1 MFNIKVREIMSCD
14 PLTLRPDQTVGEV
27 VTIFMENR
35 IDGAPVLDD
44 DDKLVGLFTK
54 SHIYRAIN
62 CKMDLNTRVEDLM
75 TREILTGH
83 PDDEFGEVV
92 NPTVPRLP
100 VVDENGKMVGM
111 ITRGDIAKAF
121 FNSYRTI
128 SHEYDTTINS
138 THNMI
143 ISVDENGM
151 IKVCNLSM
159 AKFLGVNG
167 MDMIGRN
174 ILDVLPN
181 SDLLNVIKT
190 GKVELLKQVDINGH
204 FLISNRSPI
213 IKDGKI
219 IGAVAVL
226 QDISD
231 LDKMSQELNYVKELN
246 KELDAIVESSYDG
259 LFITD
264 GNGITLRYNKAFEQL
279 TLIDAHEYRGK
290 SVDDIK
296 RDGIISDPVTLH
308 VLEQKKS
315 ITVMQ
320 ESRSGKLTLTTGNPV
335 FDANGK
341 IIRVVCNVRDI
352 TELNLLKQELEKEQ
366 GLSQHYETQ
375 LRALKLKYTGSEKMV
390 VTSARM
396 RNVIEMVIRLATV
409 DSTVLITGE
418 SGTGKELI
426 AETIHSNSARKHKPL
441 IKVNC
446 GAIPEN
452 LLESELFGY
461 EGGAFTGAKKEGK
474 PGVIELAAGG
484 TLFLDEIGEIPL
496 NLQVKL
502 LRFLQCKEITRVG
515 GESSITVDV
524 RIVTATNRYL
534 LEMVQK
540 KQFREDLYYRL
551 NVVPVHVPALRER
564 KEDIPALTAHFLQ
577 MFNRKYNMNKK
588 ISPGVVDNLMRYDWP
603 GNVRELENLIERMVV
618 ITIKDIIS
626 IEDLPAHLCDNTDVD
641 SPYIMVSGIIPLR
654 DAVESVEKQLLEK
667 VYAKCRT
674 TRQMAKELKVDA
686 STVVRKAA
694 KYKISSNNQNQG
706 YCAVQLVHNNNR

>member
-1 MFNIKVREIMSCD
+1 MSCD

-27 VTIFMENR
+27 VTIFMENK

-44 DDKLVGLFTK
+44 DAKLIGLFTK

-62 CKMDLNTRVEDLM
+62 RKMELNTKVEDLM

-92 NPTVPRLP
+92 NPTVPRMP
-100 VVDENGKMVGM
+100 VVDESGTVVGM

-128 SHEYDTTINS
+128 SHEYDTIINS

-159 AKFLGVNG
+159 ARFLGVNG
-167 MDMIGRN
+167 MDMIGKN
-174 ILDVLPN
+174 ILEILPN
-181 SDLLNVIKT
+181 SDLVNVVKT
-190 GKVELLKQVDINGH
+190 GKEEPLKQIELNGH

-213 IKDGKI
+213 VKDDKI

-279 TLIDAHEYRGK
+279 TLIDTNEYRGK
-290 SVDDIK
+290 SVEEIK

-320 ESRSGKLTLTTGNPV
+320 ESQSGKLTLTTGNPV

-375 LRALKLKYTGSEKMV
+375 LKALKLKYTGSEKMV
-390 VTSARM
+390 VTSTRM
-396 RNVIEMVIRLATV
+396 RNLIDMVIRLATV

-426 AETIHSNSARKHKPL
+426 AETIHSNSARKDKPL

-461 EGGAFTGAKKEGK
+461 ESGAFTGAKKEGK
-474 PGVIELAAGG
+474 PGVIKLAAGG

-502 LRFLQCKEITRVG
+502 LRFLQSKEFTRVG

-524 RIVTATNRYL
+524 RIVTATNRHL
-534 LEMVQK
+534 LEMVQQ

-551 NVVPVHVPALRER
+551 NVVPVQVPSLRER
-564 KEDIPALTAHFLQ
+564 KEDIPALIAHFLQ
-577 MFNRKYNMNKK
+577 VFNRKYNMNKK

-618 ITIKDIIS
+618 ITIKDIITTA
-626 IEDLPAHLCDNTDVD
+626 DLPSHLCDNTGLS
-641 SPYIMVSGIIPLR
+641 SPYVMVSGIVPLR
-654 DAVESVEKQLLEK
+654 EAVESVEKQLLEK
-667 VYAKCRT
+667 AYAKYRT

-694 KYKISSNNQNQG
+694 KYKISPNNKKQG
-706 YCAVQLVHNNNR
+706 FCAIQILQDNNS

>member
-1 MFNIKVREIMSCD
+1 MSCD

-27 VTIFMENR
+27 VTIFMENK
-35 IDGAPVLDD
+35 IDGAPVLNDD
-44 DDKLVGLFTK
+44 AKLIGLFTK

-62 CKMDLNTRVEDLM
+62 RKMSLNIKVEDLM

-92 NPTVPRLP
+92 NPTVPRMP
-100 VVDENGKMVGM
+100 VVDENGTVVGI
-111 ITRGDIAKAF
+111 ITSGDIAKAF

-128 SHEYDTTINS
+128 SHEYDTIINS

-159 AKFLGVNG
+159 ARFLGVNG
-167 MDMIGRN
+167 MDMIGKN
-174 ILDVLPN
+174 ILEVLPN
-181 SDLLNVIKT
+181 SDLVNVVKT
-190 GKVELLKQVDINGH
+190 GQEEPLKQIELNGH

-213 IKDGKI
+213 VKDGKI

-279 TLIDAHEYRGK
+279 TLIDTNEYRGK
-290 SVDDIK
+290 SVAEIK

-320 ESRSGKLTLTTGNPV
+320 ESQSGKLTLTTGNPV
-335 FDANGK
+335 FDANDK

-375 LRALKLKYTGSEKMV
+375 LKALKLKYTGSEKMV
-390 VTSARM
+390 VTSTRM
-396 RNVIEMVIRLATV
+396 RNLIDMVIRLATV
-409 DSTVLITGE
+409 GSTVLITGE

-426 AETIHSNSARKHKPL
+426 AETIHSNSARKDKPL

-484 TLFLDEIGEIPL
+484 TLFLDEIGEIPF

-502 LRFLQCKEITRVG
+502 LRFLQSKEFTRVG

-524 RIVTATNRYL
+524 RIVTATNRHL
-534 LEMVQK
+534 LEMVQQ

-551 NVVPVHVPALRER
+551 NVVPVQVPSLRER
-564 KEDIPALTAHFLQ
+564 KEDIPALVAHFLQ
-577 MFNRKYNMNKK
+577 VFNRKYNMNKK
-588 ISPGVVDNLMRYDWP
+588 ISPGVVDSLMRYDWP
-603 GNVRELENLIERMVV
+603 GNVRELENLIERLVV
-618 ITIKDIIS
+618 ITIKDIITT
-626 IEDLPAHLCDNTDVD
+626 EDLPSHLCDSTDLN
-641 SPYIMVSGIIPLR
+641 SPYVMVSGIVPLR
-654 DAVESVEKQLLEK
+654 EAVESVEKQLLEK
-667 VYAKCRT
+667 AYAKYRT
-674 TRQMAKELKVDA
+674 TRQMAQELKVDA

-694 KYKISSNNQNQG
+694 KYKISPNNKNQG
-706 YCAVQLVHNNNR
+706 FCAIQILQDNNS

>member
-264 GNGITLRYNKAFEQL
+264 GNGITLRYNKAFE
-279 TLIDAHEYRGK
+279 
-290 SVDDIK
+290 
-296 RDGIISDPVTLH
+296 
-308 VLEQKKS
+308 
-315 ITVMQ
+315 
-320 ESRSGKLTLTTGNPV
+320 
-335 FDANGK
+335 
-341 IIRVVCNVRDI
+341 
-352 TELNLLKQELEKEQ
+352 
-366 GLSQHYETQ
+366 
-375 LRALKLKYTGSEKMV
+375 
-390 VTSARM
+390 
-396 RNVIEMVIRLATV
+396 
-409 DSTVLITGE
+409 
-418 SGTGKELI
+418 
-426 AETIHSNSARKHKPL
+426 
-441 IKVNC
+441 
-446 GAIPEN
+446 
-452 LLESELFGY
+452 
-461 EGGAFTGAKKEGK
+461 
-474 PGVIELAAGG
+474 
-484 TLFLDEIGEIPL
+484 
-496 NLQVKL
+496 
-502 LRFLQCKEITRVG
+502 
-515 GESSITVDV
+515 
-524 RIVTATNRYL
+524 
-534 LEMVQK
+534 
-540 KQFREDLYYRL
+540 
-551 NVVPVHVPALRER
+551 
-564 KEDIPALTAHFLQ
+564 
-577 MFNRKYNMNKK
+577 
-588 ISPGVVDNLMRYDWP
+588 
-603 GNVRELENLIERMVV
+603 
-618 ITIKDIIS
+618 
-626 IEDLPAHLCDNTDVD
+626 
-641 SPYIMVSGIIPLR
+641 
-654 DAVESVEKQLLEK
+654 
-667 VYAKCRT
+667 
-674 TRQMAKELKVDA
+674 
-686 STVVRKAA
+686 
-694 KYKISSNNQNQG
+694 
-706 YCAVQLVHNNNR
+706 

>member
-1 MFNIKVREIMSCD
+1 MSCD

-27 VTIFMENR
+27 VTIFMENK
-35 IDGAPVLDD
+35 IDGAPVLNDD
-44 DDKLVGLFTK
+44 AKLIGLFTK

-62 CKMDLNTRVEDLM
+62 RKMSLNIKVEDLM

-92 NPTVPRLP
+92 NPTVPRMP
-100 VVDENGKMVGM
+100 VVDENGTVVGM

-128 SHEYDTTINS
+128 SHEYDTIINS

-143 ISVDENGM
+143 ISIDENGM

-159 AKFLGVNG
+159 ARFLGVNG
-167 MDMIGRN
+167 VDMIGKN
-174 ILDVLPN
+174 ILEVLPN
-181 SDLLNVIKT
+181 SDLVNVVKT
-190 GKVELLKQVDINGH
+190 GKEEPLKQIELNGH

-213 IKDGKI
+213 VKDGKI

-279 TLIDAHEYRGK
+279 TLIDTNEYRGK
-290 SVDDIK
+290 SVAEIK

-320 ESRSGKLTLTTGNPV
+320 ESQSGKLTLTTGNPV
-335 FDANGK
+335 FDANDK

-375 LRALKLKYTGSEKMV
+375 LKALKLKYTGSEKMV
-390 VTSARM
+390 VTSTRM
-396 RNVIEMVIRLATV
+396 RNLIDMVIRLATV

-426 AETIHSNSARKHKPL
+426 AETIHSNSARKDKPL

-502 LRFLQCKEITRVG
+502 LRFLQSKEFTRVG
-515 GESSITVDV
+515 GESSITADV
-524 RIVTATNRYL
+524 RIVTATNRHL

-551 NVVPVHVPALRER
+551 NVVPVQVPSLRER
-564 KEDIPALTAHFLQ
+564 KEDIPALVAHFLQ
-577 MFNRKYNMNKK
+577 VFNRKYNMNKK

-618 ITIKDIIS
+618 ITIKDIITT
-626 IEDLPAHLCDNTDVD
+626 EDLPSHLCDSTDLN
-641 SPYIMVSGIIPLR
+641 SPYVMVSGIVPLR
-654 DAVESVEKQLLEK
+654 EAVESVEKQLLEK
-667 VYAKCRT
+667 AYAKYRT
-674 TRQMAKELKVDA
+674 TRQMAQELKVDA

-694 KYKISSNNQNQG
+694 KYKILPNNKNQG
-706 YCAVQLVHNNNR
+706 FCAIQILQDNNS